1 MPYFRIHLY
10 DFFIVSNENI
20 SFVFIHSPS
29 TVTCAFGTTPRVLD
43 TYHMGPTETGN
54 STRSVHNNE
63 SLATSGVIFL
73 TFLLITMSL
82 QVAPQIKARMME
94 KGSTMIGYQPLGA
107 KVNFFRCV
115 LSNHATQHEDIDFL
129 LDEIVRLGRDL

>member
-1 MPYFRIHLY
+1 M
-10 DFFIVSNENI
+10 
-20 SFVFIHSPS
+20 
-29 TVTCAFGTTPRVLD
+29 CAFGTTHPALD

-54 STRSVHNNE
+54 STRSVHNND
-63 SLATSGVIFL
+63 SLATSAVIFL
-73 TFLLITMSL
+73 TFLLITMVL

-115 LSNHATQHEDIDFL
+115 LSNHATQREDIDFL

>member
-1 MPYFRIHLY
+1 M
-10 DFFIVSNENI
+10 
-20 SFVFIHSPS
+20 
-29 TVTCAFGTTPRVLD
+29 CAFGTTPPVSD
-43 TYHMGPTETGN
+43 TYHMGPSETEN

-63 SLATSGVIFL
+63 SLATSGVTFL
-73 TFLLITMSL
+73 MFLLITISL

-115 LSNHATQHEDIDFL
+115 LSNPATQHEDIDFL

>member
-1 MPYFRIHLY
+1 M
-10 DFFIVSNENI
+10 
-20 SFVFIHSPS
+20 
-29 TVTCAFGTTPRVLD
+29 CAFGTTPPVLD
-43 TYHMGPTETGN
+43 TYHMGPTETEN

-63 SLATSGVIFL
+63 PLATSGVIFL

-115 LSNHATQHEDIDFL
+115 LSNPATQHEDIDFL
-129 LDEIVRLGRDL
+129 LDEIVRLGCDL

>member
-1 MPYFRIHLY
+1 M
-10 DFFIVSNENI
+10 
-20 SFVFIHSPS
+20 
-29 TVTCAFGTTPRVLD
+29 CAFGTSHPVLD
-43 TYHMGPTETGN
+43 SYHMGPTETGN
-54 STRSVHNNE
+54 STRSVHNND
-63 SLATSGVIFL
+63 SLATSAVIFL
-73 TFLLITMSL
+73 TFLLITMVL

-115 LSNHATQHEDIDFL
+115 LSNHATQREDIDFL